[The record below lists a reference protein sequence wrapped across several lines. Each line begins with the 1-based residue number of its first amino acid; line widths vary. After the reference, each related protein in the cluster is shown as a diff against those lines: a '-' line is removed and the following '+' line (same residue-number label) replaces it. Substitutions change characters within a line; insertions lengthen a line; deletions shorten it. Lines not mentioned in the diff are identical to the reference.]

1 MAEAIGTFD
10 QIVAL
15 APRHEALL
23 RALRTLAFDLHPGLV
38 EVSRP
43 GDRAVSWGW
52 GPKKLSEAYACAL
65 PYRDHVNLAFYR
77 GADLPDPESLLRG
90 TGKAMRHVPLTA
102 PEQVDAPAI
111 RALLVAAREERRLA
125 LRLDA
130 ATA

>member
-1 MAEAIGTFD
+1 MAEAVGTFA

-15 APRHEALL
+15 APQHEALL
-23 RALRTLAFDLHPGLV
+23 HAVRALARALHPSAV

-52 GPKKLSEAYACAL
+52 GPKKTSEAYACAL

-77 GADLPDPESLLRG
+77 GADLPDPAGLLRG
-90 TGKAMRHVPLTA
+90 TGKAMRHVPLVA
-102 PEQVDAPAI
+102 PDQLYDPAI
-111 RALLVAAREERRLA
+111 GLLLVAAREERRHA
-125 LRLDA
+125 LRLAA

>member
-1 MAEAIGTFD
+1 MAEAAGTFA

-15 APRHEALL
+15 APQHEALL
-23 RALRTLAFDLHPGLV
+23 DALRALVFDLHPDLV

-52 GPKKLSEAYACAL
+52 GPKKMSEAYACAL

-77 GADLPDPESLLRG
+77 GAEMPDPEGLLRG
-90 TGKAMRHVPLTA
+90 TGKAMRHVPLVGTD
-102 PEQVDAPAI
+102 QLGDPAI
-111 RALLVAAREERRLA
+111 RALLVAAREEHRLA

-130 ATA
+130 PAA

>member
-1 MAEAIGTFD
+1 MADAVGTFD

-15 APRHEALL
+15 APQHEVLL
-23 RALRTLAFDLHPGLV
+23 RALRALAFALHPGLV

-52 GPKKLSEAYACAL
+52 GPKKRSEAYACAL

-77 GADLPDPESLLRG
+77 GAELPDPEGLFRG

-102 PEQVDAPAI
+102 PAQVDAPAI
-111 RALLVAAREERRLA
+111 RELLVAAREERRLA
-125 LRLDA
+125 LRLAFPA
-130 ATA
+130 A

>member
-1 MAEAIGTFD
+1 MAEAAGTFA

-15 APRHEALL
+15 APQHEALVLAL
-23 RALRTLAFDLHPGLV
+23 RALAFALHPDVV

-52 GPKKLSEAYACAL
+52 GPKKMSEAYACAL

-77 GADLPDPESLLRG
+77 GAELPDPEGLLRG
-90 TGKAMRHVPLTA
+90 TGKAMRHVPLVGA
-102 PEQVDAPAI
+102 DQLDAPAI

-130 ATA
+130 PAA